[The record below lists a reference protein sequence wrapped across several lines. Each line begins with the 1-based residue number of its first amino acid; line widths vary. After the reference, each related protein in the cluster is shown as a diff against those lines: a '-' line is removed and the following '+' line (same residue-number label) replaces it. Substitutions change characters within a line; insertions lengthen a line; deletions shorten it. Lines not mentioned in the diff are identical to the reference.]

1 MSCKTRTKIIFL
13 PNATTSSHHTTP
25 SVPVLTLSLC
35 TVHFQQALCKD
46 VDVFGEQVD
55 GCKEHYEA
63 TLLGLLSRCLREK
76 KELASR
82 AIGERVRVARSGVS
96 FYKGMERVSELY
108 GQYQCR
114 GN

>member
-1 MSCKTRTKIIFL
+1 M
-13 PNATTSSHHTTP
+13 
-25 SVPVLTLSLC
+25 
-35 TVHFQQALCKD
+35 D

-55 GCKEHYEA
+55 GCNET

-82 AIGERVRVARSGVS
+82 AIGERVRVARSGFS
-96 FYKGMERVSELY
+96 FYKGVERVSELY

-114 GN
+114 GITP